1 MNLMSFLGS
10 CTLAAT
16 ALLSSC
22 APYDPYVYGAPP
34 PRAYPGYGYSPYGY
48 APYGYGPVRS
58 SLSVGWFS
66 GGWWGGRSSWW
77 GRDRHDHHHHHHAA
91 PTRSVTGYRTV
102 HAGTYQRDPRP
113 LEPFAS
119 GSRHSAVTPRSLT
132 SPATGTF
139 DRGSPSSL
147 RAGSSLPA
155 LRSSPPASS
164 RLRESRPP
172 TLTPS
177 RPSSSFERGSS
188 RPSSSGSMR
197 SSELRAATGSR
208 SSVLTSSRG
217 SSESRF
223 SRERR

>member
-1 MNLMSFLGS
+1 MNFSPFLGG
-10 CTLAAT
+10 CTLLAA
-16 ALLSSC
+16 ALLTSC

-34 PRAYPGYGYSPYGY
+34 ARVYPGYGYAPYGY
-48 APYGYGPVRS
+48 APYGYGPARS

-77 GRDRHDHHHHHHAA
+77 GRDRYDHRHPHAA
-91 PTRSVTGYRTV
+91 PTRTVTGYRTV
-102 HAGTYQRDPRP
+102 HPGTYQRDPRP

-119 GSRHSAVTPRSLT
+119 GSRHSAVTPRSPI
-132 SPATGTF
+132 SASSGTF

-147 RAGSSLPA
+147 RASSSLPA
-155 LRSSPPASS
+155 IRSAPPAAS
-164 RLRESRPP
+164 RPRESRPP

-177 RPSSSFERGSS
+177 RPSSSMERG
-188 RPSSSGSMR
+188 PAPSSGSPR
-197 SSELRAATGSR
+197 ASELRAATGGR

-217 SSESRF
+217 DGEARF

>member
-1 MNLMSFLGS
+1 MKLMPIFGG
-10 CTLAAT
+10 CTLLAAT
-16 ALLSSC
+16 LLSSC
-22 APYDPYVYGAPP
+22 APYDPYAYGAPP
-34 PRAYPGYGYSPYGY
+34 PRAYSGYGYAPYGY
-48 APYGYGPVRS
+48 APYGYGPSYS
-58 SLSVGWFS
+58 SLSVGWFG

-77 GRDRHDHHHHHHAA
+77 GRNRHDHRDHHHHHTA
-91 PTRSVTGYRTV
+91 PTRTVTGYRTV

-132 SPATGTF
+132 SPFTGTF

-147 RAGSSLPA
+147 RASSSLPA
-155 LRSSPPASS
+155 VRSAPPAAS

-177 RPSSSFERGSS
+177 RPSPSFERGRS
-188 RPSSSGSMR
+188 PSSGSLR
-197 SSELRAATGSR
+197 STELRAATGGR

-217 SSESRF
+217 GGEARF